1 MRLFRVCFVVIVG
14 LIASGC
20 VTPMTLEQQSPEP
33 DYLHTRKIVI
43 SVVDEREIVEQGK
56 PETFIGTAEDAFG
69 TVITLMTYPWF
80 VSDEGQQTQTLSN
93 AIEERIVFGLNNKGW
108 DAVPASLSA
117 SPSERETEEVL
128 NSLDAANLLVLTLKK
143 WNVNL
148 HLNWITDLI
157 FDWDVVV
164 TVLDDSGRT
173 LVSFEESGSD
183 IIEKKVARTG
193 ADHIRLAYRERLK
206 SILESRNVQAALGE
220 SDEAQIALQ
229 EPSDTQ
235 IPPQDADVAEN
246 SYSVD
251 TDESNGG
258 SNRNLA
264 TQIRALQ
271 ILMDSGTISQQ
282 EYIDLVRRVVDTEDA
297 KSD

>member
-14 LIASGC
+14 LMASGC

-206 SILESRNVQAALGE
+206 RILESRNVQAALGE
-220 SDEAQIALQ
+220 SDEAQMALQ

-235 IPPQDADVAEN
+235 IPPQDVDVAEN
-246 SYSVD
+246 SYSVE

-264 TQIRALQ
+264 AQIRALQ

>member
-14 LIASGC
+14 LMASGC

-56 PETFIGTAEDAFG
+56 PETFIGTAEDVFG
-69 TVITLMTYPWF
+69 TVIILMTYPWF

-148 HLNWITDLI
+148 HLNWVTDLI

-183 IIEKKVARTG
+183 IIEKKVARSG

-206 SILESRNVQAALGE
+206 RILESKNVQAALGE
-220 SDEAQIALQ
+220 SDEAQITLQ

-246 SYSVD
+246 SYSVE

>member
-1 MRLFRVCFVVIVG
+1 MRVFRVSFVVIVG
-14 LIASGC
+14 LMASGC

-43 SVVDEREIVEQGK
+43 SVVDEREILEQGK

-117 SPSERETEEVL
+117 SPSEHETEEVL
-128 NSLDAANLLVLTLKK
+128 NSLDAANLLVITLKK

-173 LVSFEESGSD
+173 LVSFAESGSD

-206 SILESRNVQAALGE
+206 RILESRNVQAALGE

-246 SYSVD
+246 SYSVE

-297 KSD
+297 NSD